1 MMPHHVVDRGQS
13 PYRPSEGYGVSQ
25 PAREVKGRALK
36 PPLQAHLEAEAFSRE
51 MSSDGRGTDVFFGEN
66 TQLDQWSETWFP

>member
-36 PPLQAHLEAEAFSRE
+36 PPLQAHLEAEVRAT
-51 MSSDGRGTDVFFGEN
+51 GTLGCPGPG
-66 TQLDQWSETWFP
+66 S